1 MIGLGFG
8 TPTVIIGL
16 CATATI
22 RAINKVNSEFKLCI
36 WIRFLRIKHT
46 VSMKDIFNLF
56 QKNDAIDHL
65 KNGRRQNKR
74 RSAITADQNPY
85 MLRQRISKRKANA
98 TRTITLM
105 TSAFYI
111 TWMPYAV
118 KCILAMLGLDLN
130 LRLSALIILFAKL
143 GGVFNPIIYIFYN
156 DQVGKM

>member
-1 MIGLGFG
+1 MSKIFSFL
-8 TPTVIIGL
+8 
-16 CATATI
+16 
-22 RAINKVNSEFKLCI
+22 
-36 WIRFLRIKHT
+36 LRIIHT

-56 QKNDAIDHL
+56 QKNDAIDCL
-65 KNGRRQNKR
+65 ENSRRQNKQR
-74 RSAITADQNPY
+74 CAITADQNRY
-85 MLRQRISKRKANA
+85 MLRHRISKRKAKA
-98 TRTITLM
+98 TVTITLM

-143 GGVFNPIIYIFYN
+143 GVVFNPIIYIFYN

>member
-1 MIGLGFG
+1 MD
-8 TPTVIIGL
+8 
-16 CATATI
+16 
-22 RAINKVNSEFKLCI
+22 KVFSKDKNTL
-36 WIRFLRIKHT
+36 
-46 VSMKDIFNLF
+46 SMKDIFNLF
-56 QKNDAIDHL
+56 QKNDAIDYL

-74 RSAITADQNPY
+74 RCAITADQNPY

-98 TRTITLM
+98 TLTITLM

-143 GGVFNPIIYIFYN
+143 GVVFNPIIYIFYN